1 MMTMTTSTASHA
13 SPWHSPQAQTIPTP
27 PSTRAASMTLNS
39 NVRHDNNK
47 SSDPPKLLRGNPTK
61 ISSPLFNAAVVNTPV
76 DDDIRHP
83 QPTKTAPSLASLQEW
98 NDFRA
103 GFDEFFLGFAQFRN
117 KYGPST
123 QTSDNAAN
131 NARTCSVDDDDGNRV
146 VPAGGPEFLRVIG
159 ELETVNQQFS
169 QLLDRLENA
178 PHLPPL
184 HKITSNPQQPQTI
197 PCVEVMEDNGL
208 TAMRPPPAPD
218 PADRMLIEA
227 LWPQPRPTRNN
238 SLTTTHNVPI
248 MMEDIGLVA
257 LRPPPAPDPV
267 NMVLNEVLWPQPRPA
282 RKTIPFKK
290 KPRTKHTSMQCR
302 DQDLR
307 PP

>member
-1 MMTMTTSTASHA
+1 MTSNSTA
-13 SPWHSPQAQTIPTP
+13 WCY
-27 PSTRAASMTLNS
+27 
-39 NVRHDNNK
+39 NNK
-47 SSDPPKLLRGNPTK
+47 SSEPPKLLRGNPTK

-83 QPTKTAPSLASLQEW
+83 QPNETAPSLASSQEW
-98 NDFRA
+98 NDFRV

-123 QTSDNAAN
+123 QTSANAAS
-131 NARTCSVDDDDGNRV
+131 NARTCSVDDDDDNRG
-146 VPAGGPEFLRVIG
+146 VPAGGPEFPRVIG

-178 PHLPPL
+178 PHLPPP
-184 HKITSNPQQPQTI
+184 HKITSNLQQPQTI

-208 TAMRPPPAPD
+208 TAMRLPPAPD

-227 LWPQPRPTRNN
+227 LWPQPCPTWNN

-248 MMEDIGLVA
+248 MMEDIGVVA

-290 KPRTKHTSMQCR
+290 KPRTKHTIMRRR